1 MMTQIDEKYLQKLAP
16 ENSVLVMVDYLTGFI
31 PGIKT
36 IDAETYDKNVTA
48 LARIGEIYK
57 DRMPTLIL
65 GDEGGFRG
73 EFFPQIR
80 EHLAHGIFVE
90 RNQPSAWHS
99 EQFRNLLAEYK
110 RPKIILAGISLDNC
124 VLQTSLDVLKAGYE
138 VYIVVDVSGTNS
150 FLAENA
156 AMSRLV
162 QAGAVLINWVS
173 LASELLDDWANAE
186 GTQIGELYQK
196 YSNWGETGDAKNQTA
211 NG

>member
-1 MMTQIDEKYLQKLAP
+1 MTTQTNEKYLQKLAP

-80 EHLAHGIFVE
+80 QYLAHGIFVE

-99 EQFRNLLAEYK
+99 EQFRDLLAEYK
-110 RPKIILAGISLDNC
+110 RSKIILAGISLDNC

-138 VYIVVDVSGTNS
+138 VYIVVDVSGSDTALS
-150 FLAENA
+150 ETA
-156 AMSRLV
+156 AMMRLT
-162 QAGAVLINWVS
+162 QAGAVMTNWVS

-186 GTQIGELYQK
+186 GPQIGELYQK
-196 YSNWGETGDAKNQTA
+196 YSSWGETGDEKDQTT